1 MISSPLESNEIVSF
15 KRGYILPLPLLNL
28 ILTIPVKVAEVVILT
43 RGFPFVIRV
52 PVLVA
57 VSEI

>member
-1 MISSPLESNEIVSF
+1 MSSPLESNEIVPF
-15 KRGYILPLPLLNL
+15 KRLYVLPLLNL
-28 ILTIPVKVAEVVILT
+28 ILTIPVKVAEMMILT
-43 RGFPFVIRV
+43 RGLPFVIRV

>member
-1 MISSPLESNEIVSF
+1 MM
-15 KRGYILPLPLLNL
+15 
-28 ILTIPVKVAEVVILT
+28 ILT

-57 VSEI
+57 VSEIWLDSTVKIEKNEFANR

>member
-1 MISSPLESNEIVSF
+1 MSF
-15 KRGYILPLPLLNL
+15 KRGYVLPLPLLNL
-28 ILTIPVKVAEVVILT
+28 ILTIPVKAAEVVILT
-43 RGFPFVIRV
+43 RGLPFVIRV